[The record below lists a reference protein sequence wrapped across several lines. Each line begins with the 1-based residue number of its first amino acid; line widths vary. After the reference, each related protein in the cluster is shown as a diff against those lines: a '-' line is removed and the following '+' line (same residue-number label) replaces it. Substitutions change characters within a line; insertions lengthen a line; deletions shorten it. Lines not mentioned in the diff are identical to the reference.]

1 MNLKNWK
8 EETDLITD
16 SLWIIGER
24 DKSFGHSNV
33 YHGNFIPQIPRQ
45 FIKRFT
51 NEGDLVVDVFNGSG
65 TTLIECRE
73 LKRFGIGVELQ
84 PHIVEL
90 ATDIILGSKD
100 DLMAELR
107 PKLED
112 FNLKIIQGDSSS
124 QKVHDEIAEIT
135 NKLNKK
141 IKLLILH
148 PPYWDIIKFSSDK
161 EDLSNAESVEKF
173 NEMMGKIVDNFL
185 DLIEKNGHIV
195 LVIADKYQNSQWVP
209 LGFYC
214 MQEILKRP
222 EIILKSTI
230 VKNMA
235 GNRAKLNQEALWRYR
250 ALAGGYYIFKHEYIF
265 LFKKIK

>member
-16 SLWIIGER
+16 SLWIINER
-24 DKSFGHSNV
+24 DKSHGHSNV

-51 NEGDLVVDVFNGSG
+51 DEGDLVLDAFNGSG

-73 LKRFGIGVELQ
+73 LKRFGIGIELQ
-84 PHIVEL
+84 PEVVEL
-90 ATDIILGSKD
+90 ATDIILGPKD
-100 DLMAELR
+100 DLLSEMR

-124 QKVHDEIAEIT
+124 KEIHDKVSEIT
-135 NKLNKK
+135 TKLKKK
-141 IKLLILH
+141 IKLLVLH
-148 PPYWDIIKFSSDK
+148 PPYWDIIKFSQDK
-161 EDLSNAESVEKF
+161 KDLSNAKDVEEF
-173 NEMMGKIVDNFL
+173 NKMLGKVVDNFL
-185 DLIEKNGHIV
+185 DLMDVKSHII
-195 LVIADKYQNSQWVP
+195 LVIADKYQNSQWVS
-209 LGFYC
+209 LGFYA
-214 MQEILKRP
+214 MQEILKRKNL
-222 EIILKSTI
+222 ILKSTI
-230 VKNMA
+230 IKNMA

-265 LFKKIK
+265 LFRKIK